1 MFKGKFQYKVLN
13 VLDSPSQDL
22 SQYFNEVVNWMASV
36 IKSGGT
42 VFVHCWA
49 GVSRSSTFV
58 IAYLMKEMGLSLVQ
72 ATLLCRK
79 GRRNIYPNPGF

>member
-1 MFKGKFQYKVLN
+1 MKR
-13 VLDSPSQDL
+13 
-22 SQYFNEVVNWMASV
+22 YFPEVVNWMASV

-49 GVSRSSTFV
+49 GVSRSSTLV
-58 IAYLMKEMGLSLVQ
+58 IAYLMKELELSLIQ

-79 GRRNIYPNPGF
+79 GRSVIYPNPGF

>member
-22 SQYFNEVVNWMASV
+22 YRYFNEVVNWMASV

-58 IAYLMKEMGLSLVQ
+58 IAYLMKEMGLSLV
-72 ATLLCRK
+72 
-79 GRRNIYPNPGF
+79 

>member
-22 SQYFNEVVNWMASV
+22 SRYFNEVVNWMASV

-58 IAYLMKEMGLSLVQ
+58 IAYLMKEMGLSLV
-72 ATLLCRK
+72 
-79 GRRNIYPNPGF
+79 